1 MSTRVQSFPI
11 ANGYKISHDMNV
23 FPPVT
28 ERYVKPVDGAKE
40 LPKSISDAI
49 DNWGKIKDFVAKHNL
64 SGFPGFSALW
74 SVGLLFLIQ

>member
-11 ANGYKISHDMNV
+11 ANGYKISNDMNV

-40 LPKSISDAI
+40 PPKSIIDAI
-49 DNWGKIKDFVAKHNL
+49 DNWDKLKT
-64 SGFPGFSALW
+64 LW
-74 SVGLLFLIQ
+74 PNIIPSHQGIRVIQMR